1 MNRHKYTD
9 RIVYTRT
16 CEEMHALYP
25 NGQPLYASTNGYFPA
40 KWDEDF
46 NCVMLPDGASV
57 FRAAT
62 FCPHCGAAIVRY
74 YCDCA
79 AAQDALG
86 VQKYGEQFAAECAT
100 ARSQRHEPAEEQKF
114 LRLMAQRGVKA

>member
-9 RIVYTRT
+9 QSCTRGRARNARPLSEWT
-16 CEEMHALYP
+16 ALVCVHKRV
-25 NGQPLYASTNGYFPA
+25 FPA

-62 FCPHCGAAIVRY
+62 FCRTV
-74 YCDCA
+74 
-79 AAQDALG
+79 AL
-86 VQKYGEQFAAECAT
+86 
-100 ARSQRHEPAEEQKF
+100 P
-114 LRLMAQRGVKA
+114 